1 MKFRLCLACALGFAL
16 GCSAQSNKSS
26 ADTAT
31 LNRRIVQKVR
41 TTFQLPSSLDV
52 SVGKRG
58 PSEIP
63 GYDMVPVTLSSS
75 GHTSTHQFLISKD
88 DKTLIEWEKLD
99 ISKDLM
105 ETINM
110 EGRPERGNK
119 DAKVTIVNYDDFEC
133 PFCSRMHQTLF
144 PNLMKAYGS
153 QVKIVYKD
161 YPLVEIHPWAMRA
174 AVDAN
179 CLAVQSGDAYWEFA
193 DYIHANQKEIN
204 GEKRDIDQE
213 YGRIDQ
219 LTRDLGAKHKL
230 DTPRLDACIKKQDDS
245 TVRASMAE
253 GDKLGVDATP
263 TMFVNGERI
272 SGAAS
277 EDAVRSIIDRALKD
291 AGETPPPA
299 PKAAASA
306 APVSSQP
313 GQAGQQTAERTHP
326 Q

>member
-1 MKFRLCLACALGFAL
+1 MR
-16 GCSAQSNKSS
+16 S
-26 ADTAT
+26 
-31 LNRRIVQKVR
+31 
-41 TTFQLPSSLDV
+41 TFQLPSSLEV
-52 SVGKRG
+52 SVGKRS

-63 GYDMVPVTLSSS
+63 GYDMVPVTLSNSS
-75 GHTSTHQFLISKD
+75 HTSTHQFLISKD

-105 ETINM
+105 DTINT

-144 PNLMKAYGS
+144 PDLMKSYGS
-153 QVKIVYKD
+153 QVKIIYKD
-161 YPLVEIHPWAMRA
+161 YPLVEIHPWAMHA

-179 CLAVQSGDAYWEFA
+179 CLAAQNGDAYWEFA

-219 LTRDLGAKHKL
+219 LTRDLGTKHKL
-230 DTPRLDACIKKQDDS
+230 DSASLDACIKKQDD
-245 TVRASMAE
+245 TVVRASMKE
-253 GDKLGVDATP
+253 GDKLGVGATP

-272 SGAAS
+272 EGVVSEAALS
-277 EDAVRSIIDRALKD
+277 SVIDRALKD
-291 AGETPPPA
+291 AGENPPPA
-299 PKAAASA
+299 PKASASQSPAPAAS
-306 APVSSQP
+306 
-313 GQAGQQTAERTHP
+313 GQNGPQTAESQRPH
-326 Q
+326 

>member
-1 MKFRLCLACALGFAL
+1 M
-16 GCSAQSNKSS
+16 
-26 ADTAT
+26 
-31 LNRRIVQKVR
+31 NRKIAQKVR
-41 TTFQLPSSLDV
+41 STFQLPPSLDI

-58 PSEIP
+58 PSEMP
-63 GYDMVPVTLSSS
+63 GYDIVPVTLSSG
-75 GHTSTHQFLISKD
+75 GHSSTHQFLLSKD

-105 ETINM
+105 DTINT

-144 PNLMKAYGS
+144 PDLMKSYGS
-153 QVKIVYKD
+153 QVKIIYKD
-161 YPLVEIHPWAMRA
+161 YPLVEIHPWAMHA

-179 CLAVQSGDAYWEFA
+179 CLAAQNSDAYWEFA

-219 LTRDLGAKHKL
+219 LTRDLGSKHKL
-230 DTPRLDACIKKQDDS
+230 DAGHLDACVKKQDDS
-245 TVRASMAE
+245 AIRASMSE

-272 SGAAS
+272 AGAAS
-277 EDAVRSIIDRALKD
+277 EDALRSVIDRALKD
-291 AGETPPPA
+291 AGENPPPA
-299 PKAAASA
+299 PKNSASHSS
-306 APVSSQP
+306 APATL
-313 GQAGQQTAERTHP
+313 GQSGPQTAESQRPH
-326 Q
+326 

>member
-1 MKFRLCLACALGFAL
+1 MKFPLVLACALAFTL
-16 GCSAQSNKSS
+16 GCSAQSDKTADS
-26 ADTAT
+26 AAV
-31 LNRRIVQKVR
+31 NRRIAQKVR
-41 TTFQLPSSLDV
+41 STFQLPPSLDV

-63 GYDMVPVTLSSS
+63 GYDIVPVTLSNAN
-75 GHTSTHQFLISKD
+75 HTSTHQFLISKD

-105 ETINM
+105 DTINT

-144 PNLMKAYGS
+144 PDLMKSYGS
-153 QVKIVYKD
+153 EVKVIYKD
-161 YPLVEIHPWAMRA
+161 YPLVEIHPWAMHA

-179 CLAVQSGDAYWEFA
+179 CLAAQNPDAYWEFA

-230 DTPRLDACIKKQDDS
+230 DAGSLDACIKKQDDKV
-245 TVRASMAE
+245 VRASMAE

-272 SGAAS
+272 AGAAS
-277 EDAVRSIIDRALKD
+277 EEAVRAVIDRALKD
-291 AGETPPPA
+291 AGENPPPA
-299 PKAAASA
+299 PKSSASQSPASA
-306 APVSSQP
+306 PS
-313 GQAGQQTAERTHP
+313 GQTGRQTAETQRPH
-326 Q
+326 